1 MKLLIVDDQRSVV
14 QGLLHCTD
22 WAALG
27 FDQVE
32 GALNAIDARASLQRR
47 EAEVMLC
54 DIEMPV
60 ESGLDLLKWMRGEGM
75 RTRCIF
81 LTAYAKF
88 QYAQEAVRL
97 GGFDYIMQP
106 APYAQVIEA
115 VEKALREV
123 RAERAS
129 QELAGR
135 GALFDEQKKA
145 LVWGLLRDFL
155 MGAAAEGNLAAF
167 EELGLI
173 PLRGQAAW
181 LALMQP
187 LRWQDGRA
195 PWDPAVLGLAVDNI
209 CGEVFAPLEVFSAAV
224 VMPQEQTLAI
234 VLQSREGEALERDL
248 LARQLT
254 YLQSACSQYLH
265 LSAAFY
271 LTGPEPF
278 AKAGQMWQALL
289 EKKSENVAL
298 KSGVYTGPGA
308 GRAEPFHIPQIA
320 GWRRLLQEGY
330 PLAMEQEACQL
341 LDQLAANNRLDRTTL
356 RYFYQD
362 FMRMLFTAPGPGQE
376 GVRDMFREPDALE
389 LYRNGMKTV
398 DDMKALIHYA
408 ALGREGSPSPDS
420 QDQDAVALICRYV
433 AGHLQDELRREEL
446 AEAAHLN
453 PDYLNRLFK
462 KEMGLTLKEYVIRQK
477 MEEARSLLRTT
488 ALPVSLIAAKVGY
501 SNFAHFSASYKKLY
515 GRSPQEER
523 QNTP

>member
-1 MKLLIVDDQRSVV
+1 M
-14 QGLLHCTD
+14 
-22 WAALG
+22 
-27 FDQVE
+27 
-32 GALNAIDARASLQRR
+32 
-47 EAEVMLC
+47 
-54 DIEMPV
+54 
-60 ESGLDLLKWMRGEGM
+60 
-75 RTRCIF
+75 
-81 LTAYAKF
+81 
-88 QYAQEAVRL
+88 
-97 GGFDYIMQP
+97 
-106 APYAQVIEA
+106 
-115 VEKALREV
+115 
-123 RAERAS
+123 
-129 QELAGR
+129 
-135 GALFDEQKKA
+135 
-145 LVWGLLRDFL
+145 
-155 MGAAAEGNLAAF
+155 
-167 EELGLI
+167 
-173 PLRGQAAW
+173 
-181 LALMQP
+181 
-187 LRWQDGRA
+187 
-195 PWDPAVLGLAVDNI
+195 DNI

-278 AKAGQMWQALL
+278 AKAGRMWQALL

-298 KSGVYTGPGA
+298 KSGVYTGPGG